1 MDLIVRDGRFASHTV
16 VDVGPGGD
24 RLVFERCTFMDG
36 TVRVHSEVDRQ
47 IFAAC
52 LFQGT
57 TFTAQ
62 SLSPRISTDCH
73 WQPPNVEGA
82 MPRVRIS

>member
-1 MDLIVRDGRFASHTV
+1 MDLIIRDAWFASQTV
-16 VDVGPGGD
+16 ADVGPGE
-24 RLVFERCTFMDG
+24 LVFERCTFMGG
-36 TVRVHSEVDRQ
+36 TVHIDLEVDRQ
-47 IFAAC
+47 IFVAC
-52 LFQGT
+52 PFQGT

-82 MPRVRIS
+82 MPKARIS